1 MLWLWLAVVGREGG
15 VRGFTTLTIAVV
27 MWGGGARAFT
37 TLTMEPTLTQP
48 QDKVVECGVPLVF
61 LTLQAYISLYP
72 NSEVV
77 NLVDTNTSSLYNSDT
92 LWLVQ
97 FYSHWSVFSKL
108 IHSLNLNL
116 NLNININLNSISTST
131 LISTSN

>member
-1 MLWLWLAVVGREGG
+1 MIRNGISRPFVDLQYITVSPPEDISEMLCLWQSVVGRAGG
-15 VRGFTTLTIAVV
+15 AWGFTTLIIAVV

-48 QDKVVECGVPLVF
+48 QDKVVECGDPLVF
-61 LTLQAYISLYP
+61 PTLQAYISLYP
-72 NSEVV
+72 DSEVV

-97 FYSHWSVFSKL
+97 FYSHWSVFFK
-108 IHSLNLNL
+108 
-116 NLNININLNSISTST
+116 
-131 LISTSN
+131 